1 MKILNFG
8 SCNVDYVY
16 SMERIV
22 APGET
27 LSASKMELFPGGKGL
42 NQSVAVAKAGAKVYH
57 AGIIGNDG
65 DMLFDILHKNGVD
78 TTYINRV
85 DAKNG
90 HAIIQVDES
99 GENSIFVHK
108 GTNGM
113 ITERF
118 VDCVI
123 ENFEKGDI
131 ILLQNEIN
139 NLEYII
145 DKAYQ
150 KGMRIF
156 FNPSPFNQKLLEI
169 PKGKVDVILD
179 TDTYNEVDDQYAMS
193 YLLRSGDK
201 LNTVALYAAPF
212 YGNGKSADPKDG
224 MEKSYDEIIKMLKLL
239 KKEVQVFKGS
249 ENYLSDEKTPVIS
262 DAANDLSK
270 RAMNYTTEN
279 PLYVVAIGAIT
290 IKEAESYSKIPTWTR
305 VIWDVTPISWLLD
318 NDGQF
323 TRSRLVPAPIPSYDG
338 TYTDNPN
345 GHLMRYVYQILR
357 DELMNDLI
365 QKLQQD

>member
-1 MKILNFG
+1 MTEWQR
-8 SCNVDYVY
+8 V
-16 SMERIV
+16 
-22 APGET
+22 
-27 LSASKMELFPGGKGL
+27 
-42 NQSVAVAKAGAKVYH
+42 
-57 AGIIGNDG
+57 
-65 DMLFDILHKNGVD
+65 KN
-78 TTYINRV
+78 
-85 DAKNG
+85 
-90 HAIIQVDES
+90 
-99 GENSIFVHK
+99 
-108 GTNGM
+108 
-113 ITERF
+113 
-118 VDCVI
+118 
-123 ENFEKGDI
+123 
-131 ILLQNEIN
+131 
-139 NLEYII
+139 
-145 DKAYQ
+145 
-150 KGMRIF
+150 
-156 FNPSPFNQKLLEI
+156 LEI

-193 YLLRSGDK
+193 YLLRSSDK

-290 IKEAESYSKIPTWTR
+290 NVASAILINPEITERIVVLWLGGHAHHMGFGGEFNMRQDIAGARVVFESGVPLVQFPCLGVVSSFTISKPEIKEWLIGKNALCDYLGSITIKEAESYSKIPTWTR